1 MNLHGIGL
9 VDMGQQISVKYD
21 FEFPLESIEKNV
33 IRLTNQIWKLI
44 PMREN
49 DEDWARQLE
58 TVKIEIA
65 GLNEIFIQDPR
76 FLQLLSKLEGLQI
89 EKDIDFPVYR
99 KTVFEA
105 ISLLQEC
112 KHGKKT

>member
-1 MNLHGIGL
+1 MTIATKYGFNISSNVLDQNVTRL
-9 VDMGQQISVKYD
+9 V
-21 FEFPLESIEKNV
+21 
-33 IRLTNQIWKLI
+33 NQLWKII

-65 GLNEIFIQDPR
+65 GLNEIFVQDPR

-112 KHGKKT
+112 KHGKQKA

>member
-1 MNLHGIGL
+1 MTIATKYGFEVSSFVLEQNVTRL
-9 VDMGQQISVKYD
+9 V
-21 FEFPLESIEKNV
+21 
-33 IRLTNQIWKLI
+33 NQLWKII

-49 DEDWARQLE
+49 EEDWAKQLE

-65 GLNEIFIQDPR
+65 GLNEIFVQDPR

-89 EKDIDFPVYR
+89 EQDIEFPVYR

-112 KHGKKT
+112 KHEKKI